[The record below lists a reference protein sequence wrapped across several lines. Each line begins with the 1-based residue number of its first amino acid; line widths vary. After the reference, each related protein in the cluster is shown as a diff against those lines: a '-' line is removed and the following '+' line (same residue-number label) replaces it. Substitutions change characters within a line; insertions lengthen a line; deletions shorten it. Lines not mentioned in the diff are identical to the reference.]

1 MTPMQETHGAQ
12 IYEGAP
18 LFDVSQKYWML
29 EIRIK
34 KEGKLLF
41 DQELVF
47 RRKYKTRKNAERAA
61 KRELAKLSQVAD

>member
-1 MTPMQETHGAQ
+1 MTPMQETPVAY
-12 IYEGAP
+12 INEGAP
-18 LFDVSQKYWML
+18 LFDVSQVYWRL

-34 KEGKLLF
+34 KESKLRF

-47 RRKYKTRKNAERAA
+47 SRNYKTRKNAERAA